1 MNSTLTHFNDL
12 VQAEEYLEFFGVAY
26 DPAVVNVNRL
36 HILRK
41 FSQFVREM
49 DVASTDMADE
59 AVFKQYRTALQNAY
73 DLFQTSTPLEQ
84 KLFKVFQT
92 RPKNV
97 VMLSEIG
104 EE

>member
-59 AVFKQYRTALQNAY
+59 AVFKQYRMALQNAY